1 MTTNYATE
9 SATVITASS
18 SDPAFPSS
26 NLKHPFRSKRWR
38 STDPDSENVVFD
50 MITTEEIDSVVILWP
65 KEDGIRLSDT
75 AVVKIQ
81 ANATDSWGSP
91 AVDQTLT
98 IDNTYMVASHYFST
112 DQSYRYWRV
121 VIEDVGN
128 PYGYVELGMVW
139 LGKSLSIQNAQN
151 GFKFVLEDG
160 SKSSSNDFGH
170 VYVDEYPT
178 LAGLSLSYKFMDY
191 DEVQILENAFRENGK
206 RNPVII
212 ALDPDDD
219 VFSKDHFMIYGLMQK
234 GISLEHVNYNILNV
248 DGITISELA

>member
-1 MTTNYATE
+1 
-9 SATVITASS
+9 
-18 SDPAFPSS
+18 
-26 NLKHPFRSKRWR
+26 
-38 STDPDSENVVFD
+38 

-139 LGKSLSIQNAQN
+139 FGKSLSIQKAKN
-151 GFKFVLEDG
+151 GFKFV
-160 SKSSSNDFGH
+160 
-170 VYVDEYPT
+170 
-178 LAGLSLSYKFMDY
+178 
-191 DEVQILENAFRENGK
+191 
-206 RNPVII
+206 
-212 ALDPDDD
+212 
-219 VFSKDHFMIYGLMQK
+219 
-234 GISLEHVNYNILNV
+234 
-248 DGITISELA
+248 